1 MINDIKFFE
10 NLTDRQVVENNPL
23 NLAFIGDAVWTLLVR
38 EYFCQHTNFKNNNL
52 HKLTT
57 KFVKAV
63 YQAKA
68 LDILQEEM
76 TDDEKD
82 IARRA
87 RNTKLNT
94 ISKNASLVEYKKAT
108 SFEAVIGYLYLL
120 GNFERLNMF
129 FEKLSKDFFVEIKK

>member
-1 MINDIKFFE
+1 MID
-10 NLTDRQVVENNPL
+10 NLKEDKIYSHKEVIEINSL
-23 NLAFIGDAVWTLLVR
+23 NLAFIGDAVWTLMIR
-38 EYFCQHTNFKNNNL
+38 EYFCNHTKFKNNNL

-68 LDILQEEM
+68 LEKLNDIL

-82 IARRA
+82 VARRA
-87 RNTKLNT
+87 RNTKMNT
-94 ISKNASLVEYKKAT
+94 ISKNASIAEYKKAT

-120 GNFERLNMF
+120 GNIDRIKHF
-129 FEKLSKDFFVEIKK
+129 FEFLEEDFIGEIK